1 MITQNKANITW
12 GTMRAI
18 ILAGVIG
25 VAIFAGIK
33 GHCHTVDIEPPS
45 SYRENHAWEA
55 KERSNKEAYE
65 KVQKH
70 LEANRNMTQEER
82 DARDN
87 DPDKDRNEPSGRDY
101 SESVDYEA
109 NHCA

>member
-1 MITQNKANITW
+1 MLTKFEKIW
-12 GTMRAI
+12 DSMRIAAV
-18 ILAGVIG
+18 LAALAF
-25 VAIFAGIK
+25 AIFAVIK
-33 GHCHTVDIEPPS
+33 CHAHTVDIEPPS

-70 LEANRNMTQEER
+70 LEANRNLTQEER

-87 DPDKDRNEPSGRDY
+87 DPDSSRNEPSGRDY